1 MKCQIHTSALF
12 INACYETAR
21 QEGAA
26 LYMLWQIL
34 CFSRHWNYSYTAW
47 YMIGCLLCD
56 KAECLLHNT
65 KLHGTIS
72 DHLGHGLLLMTQSLT
87 FWVDHSRRKSLMDN
101 YSGRTNDVK
110 GTHWYETRQR
120 RLYQQKWTHVMAWI
134 CNYNFGFLWDV
145 TMHAIQ
151 NRRES

>member
-1 MKCQIHTSALF
+1 M
-12 INACYETAR
+12 R
-21 QEGAA
+21 V
-26 LYMLWQIL
+26 
-34 CFSRHWNYSYTAW
+34 
-47 YMIGCLLCD
+47 
-56 KAECLLHNT
+56 T
-65 KLHGTIS
+65 KLQGKKVPRYTCSDKSFAFPAIGITRLYRMIHDWLFAMWQGRVFALQYEAAWDDLRSFGSRATSDDTIANI
-72 DHLGHGLLLMTQSLT
+72 LGRSLSKKIT
-87 FWVDHSRRKSLMDN
+87 
-101 YSGRTNDVK
+101 YGQCSGRTNDVK